1 MKKVLALLLVAL
13 LASTVLF
20 AKSINTGMDISKCKD
35 PVVVD
40 FINYM
45 VDEGI
50 MDSNF
55 SYYSIGFDEPTG
67 QYYVSLSPIGSE
79 YTSDVVLYFF
89 DENVERFWYS
99 DYYVSEENFLLI
111 LYLINDFTAAYA
123 NWATIFID
131 EYYDDCMAATSI
143 MSTTGV
149 QNCGEAI
156 WYRLELFIN
165 LSDVGFY
172 DIVQSLNEYLKMS

>member
-1 MKKVLALLLVAL
+1 MKKALALLLVVL
-13 LASTVLF
+13 LAATVLF

-67 QYYVSLSPIGSE
+67 QYYVSLTPIGSD

-89 DENVERFWYS
+89 DENVEMFWYS

-123 NWATIFID
+123 PENPRFDAYVDVT
-131 EYYDDCMAATSI
+131 ASGTASSRTPR
-143 MSTTGV
+143 
-149 QNCGEAI
+149 AI
-156 WYRLELFIN
+156 L
-165 LSDVGFY
+165 
-172 DIVQSLNEYLKMS
+172 

>member
-89 DENVERFWYS
+89 DENVEMFWYS
-99 DYYVSEENFLLI
+99 DYCVSEENFLLI

-131 EYYDDCMAATSI
+131 EYYDDCLAATSI

>member
-1 MKKVLALLLVAL
+1 MKKAMALLLVVL
-13 LASTVLF
+13 LAATGLF

-50 MDSNF
+50 MDAYFN
-55 SYYSIGFDEPTG
+55 YYSIGLDETTS
-67 QYYVSLSPIGSE
+67 QYYVSLTPVGSE
-79 YTSDVVLYFF
+79 YANDVVLYFF
-89 DENVERFWYS
+89 DDNVEMFWYS

-111 LYLINDFTAAYA
+111 LYLINDFTGAYA

-131 EYYDDCMAATSI
+131 EYYGDSLASTSI
-143 MSTTGV
+143 MSTAGV
-149 QNCGEAI
+149 KNYGEAI

-165 LSDVGFY
+165 LSDAGFY
-172 DIVQSLNEYLKMS
+172 DIVQSLAQYLQLS

>member
-1 MKKVLALLLVAL
+1 MKKAMALLLVVL
-13 LASTVLF
+13 LAATGLF

-50 MDSNF
+50 MDAYFN
-55 SYYSIGFDEPTG
+55 YYSIGLDDATS
-67 QYYVSLSPIGSE
+67 QYYVSLTPIGSE
-79 YTSDVVLYFF
+79 YANDVVLYFF
-89 DENVERFWYS
+89 DDNVEMFWYS

-111 LYLINDFTAAYA
+111 LYLINDFTGAYA

-131 EYYDDCMAATSI
+131 EYYGDNLASTSI

-149 QNCGEAI
+149 KNYGEAI

-165 LSDVGFY
+165 LSDAGFY
-172 DIVQSLNEYLKMS
+172 DIVQSLAQYLQLS